1 MKAGFGVSVIQG
13 MEQAHEAMTTASSTN
28 DPPSALRVFAYEA
41 QTDDGQRVS
50 GTMEAV
56 DAEQAMNRLRTMRV
70 RVLEL
75 NLTAPR
81 PSPAKTLRGEDF
93 IAFNEQLAQLAKAGL
108 PLEQGLRLI
117 ATDIRGR
124 RLKTT
129 IEQLA
134 TELEKGTPLDQ
145 AFERYQD
152 RFPPLYSR
160 LIRAGVRS
168 GDLSGMLLGLG
179 RHLELIQRLRA
190 MLWRTLSYPLFVLIA
205 VGLLVSF
212 LGIVVLPQY
221 ETIFRDFNLRL
232 PGATEAV
239 LALKHVAPALLVL
252 IVAAVVLGP
261 LLWGVLER
269 LGYSTAIVERVLWQ
283 APLIGPVFK
292 ANAVARWCDAVKL
305 GVSAGM
311 DLPGAIELAADATR
325 SGRLWADGKEVID
338 VMSHGQ
344 PLVSAKTRVLPATVP
359 AAIQFASEA
368 HDLPGTL
375 SSLSEMYQRQAEL
388 RLSALP
394 GIITP
399 LMVLLIAVLIGFVI
413 MALMLPLINLIQ
425 GMSH

>member
-1 MKAGFGVSVIQG
+1 
-13 MEQAHEAMTTASSTN
+13 MTTASAMN
-28 DPPSALRVFAYEA
+28 DQPSGLRVFAYEA

-75 NLTAPR
+75 NLASPR
-81 PSPAKTLRGEDF
+81 PSPAKTLRGEEF

-117 ATDIRGR
+117 ASDIQGR

-129 IEQLA
+129 IQQLA
-134 TELEKGTPLDQ
+134 AELEKGTPLDQ
-145 AFERYQD
+145 AFDKFQD

-190 MLWRTLSYPLFVLIA
+190 VLWRTFSYPLFVLIA
-205 VGLLVSF
+205 IGLLISF

-221 ETIFRDFNLRL
+221 ETIFKDFNMRL
-232 PGATEAV
+232 PGITELI
-239 LALKHVAPALLVL
+239 LALKHIAPALLVL
-252 IVAAVVLGP
+252 IVAVVVLGP
-261 LLWGVLER
+261 LFWGLLER
-269 LGYSTAIVERVLWQ
+269 LGYSTAIVERVLWP
-283 APLIGPVFK
+283 APLVGPVLK

-305 GVSAGM
+305 GVGAGM
-311 DLPGAIELAADATR
+311 DLPAAIELASDATR
-325 SGRLWADGKEVID
+325 SRRLSVDGKELIEVL
-338 VMSHGQ
+338 SHGR
-344 PLVSAKTRVLPATVP
+344 PLVSAQTRVIPATVP

-375 SSLSEMYQRQAEL
+375 GSLSEMYQRQAEL

-394 GIITP
+394 GVLTP
-399 LMVLLIAVLIGFVI
+399 LMVLLIAVLIGFVV
-413 MALMLPLINLIQ
+413 MGLMLPLVTLIQ
-425 GMSH
+425 GMTH

>member
-28 DPPSALRVFAYEA
+28 DPPSPLRVFAYEA

-145 AFERYQD
+145 AFEKHQD
-152 RFPPLYSR
+152 RFPPCTRGSSGPGCAAATCPACSWDWAGTWSSSSDSAPCCGER
-160 LIRAGVRS
+160 CLIRCS
-168 GDLSGMLLGLG
+168 
-179 RHLELIQRLRA
+179 
-190 MLWRTLSYPLFVLIA
+190 
-205 VGLLVSF
+205 
-212 LGIVVLPQY
+212 
-221 ETIFRDFNLRL
+221 
-232 PGATEAV
+232 
-239 LALKHVAPALLVL
+239 
-252 IVAAVVLGP
+252 
-261 LLWGVLER
+261 
-269 LGYSTAIVERVLWQ
+269 
-283 APLIGPVFK
+283 
-292 ANAVARWCDAVKL
+292 C
-305 GVSAGM
+305 
-311 DLPGAIELAADATR
+311 
-325 SGRLWADGKEVID
+325 
-338 VMSHGQ
+338 
-344 PLVSAKTRVLPATVP
+344 
-359 AAIQFASEA
+359 
-368 HDLPGTL
+368 
-375 SSLSEMYQRQAEL
+375 
-388 RLSALP
+388 
-394 GIITP
+394 
-399 LMVLLIAVLIGFVI
+399 
-413 MALMLPLINLIQ
+413 
-425 GMSH
+425 